1 MSLTAGTSTFPQVL
15 TVSQKFTKEAARD
28 LYLSVLLLQRMNKI
42 EVEIS
47 QEFKINIWSK
57 VKLF

>member
-15 TVSQKFTKEAARD
+15 TESRKFTKEAARD